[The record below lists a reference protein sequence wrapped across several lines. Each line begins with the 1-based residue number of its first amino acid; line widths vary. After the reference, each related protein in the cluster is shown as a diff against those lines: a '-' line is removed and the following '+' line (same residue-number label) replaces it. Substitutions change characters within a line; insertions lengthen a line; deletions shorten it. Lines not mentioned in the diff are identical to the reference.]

1 MASVALVTGASRGI
15 GRAVA
20 VALARAGHDVIGVG
34 RNADALEL
42 VRTEVEEVGVRF
54 LGLPCDLASDDL
66 QDLCRAAWDWK
77 SGVRVLVNAAGV
89 LVRKPDHEL
98 GVGDWNATF
107 NVNIRAPYLLMHSLG
122 IGMSEAGGGVIV
134 NVASV
139 AAEQVTGAPGPYQAS
154 KAALVQATRYFASR
168 LAPRVRVNAVGPA
181 YVRTNMSADWLAQE
195 ANRHW
200 VEERTPLGRVAEAA
214 DVAEVVAFLA
224 SDGAAYVTGQHLLID
239 GGWSI
244 GIVKR

>member
-1 MASVALVTGASRGI
+1 MASGVALVTGASRGI

-20 VALARAGHDVIGVG
+20 GTLARAGHDVIGVG
-34 RNADALEL
+34 RNGDGLEV
-42 VRTEVEEVGVRF
+42 VRSEVEEAGVRF
-54 LGLPCDLASDDL
+54 LGLPRDLASGDL
-66 QDLCRAAWDWK
+66 QDLVRAAWEWE

-89 LVRKPDHEL
+89 LVRKPDDEL

-107 NVNIRAPYLLMHSLG
+107 DINVRAPYLLMHSMG
-122 IGMSEAGGGVIV
+122 TRMSEAGGGVIV
-134 NVASV
+134 NVASL

-154 KAALVQATRYFASR
+154 KAALVQATRYFARR

-181 YVRTNMSADWLAQE
+181 YVRTDMSAAWLAQE
-195 ANRHW
+195 GNRQW
-200 VEERTPLGRVAEAA
+200 VEERTPLGRVAEPA

-224 SDGAAYVTGQHLLID
+224 SDRAAYVTGQHVLID

-244 GIVKR
+244 G